1 MNSQM
6 YKDTHLDNL
15 ETIGLVPMGLPFLD
29 YYINWI
35 TQHVV
40 FWLADFYLGFF
51 VKLKKKKTAAVF
63 HWIVWSYVG
72 F

>member
-6 YKDTHLDNL
+6 YKDTHLGNL

-29 YYINWI
+29 YYIELNY

-40 FWLADFYLGFF
+40 FWVADFYLGFF
-51 VKLKKKKTAAVF
+51 VKLKKKKAAAF
-63 HWIVWSYVG
+63 HWIVWNYVG

>member
-40 FWLADFYLGFF
+40 FWLADFYLGQES
-51 VKLKKKKTAAVF
+51 VA
-63 HWIVWSYVG
+63 WSFMAQGLVSSTW
-72 F
+72 

>member
-29 YYINWI
+29 YYIN
-35 TQHVV
+35 
-40 FWLADFYLGFF
+40 
-51 VKLKKKKTAAVF
+51 
-63 HWIVWSYVG
+63 
-72 F
+72 